1 MGDQGAARSCC
12 DLLDAMPRVEA
23 GMIGIG
29 ADGRIFVANQR
40 LEQMF
45 GYGVGELLGQSP
57 ELLVQAPRP
66 LWTQVRGAPPGGPG
80 DSVEG
85 IGLRKDG
92 GQFPVLVSAA
102 NREGPD
108 RETWVATVFHDLTRE
123 KHSAQIEARLA
134 AVLRSAYDAIIGTTL
149 DGTVTDWNPGAVRLY
164 GYTEEEMVGRPL
176 HVVFP
181 GGNWSEE
188 HELFRQLAS
197 GSVERYQAD
206 RLHRNGTI
214 FRVSVIAS
222 PLVDGNG
229 DIVGATFLA
238 REAKP
243 LSRLEFNVLEAFP
256 DAVFGVDGS
265 GVIALMNGTA
275 EAMFEYSRSELIGQ
289 PVEILV
295 PEVTRRMHMAHRQH
309 YMTHGHDQPR
319 DRYMTVKGRRK
330 SGAVFP
336 AEITLKPVETQ
347 DGVLVLS
354 VIRDQ
359 SEARRARAEQNRLQA
374 ENERARMEIGNQQA
388 RRMESLGELAGG
400 IAHEFNN
407 LLAVIINSTEFLADV
422 LSRRAIL
429 DESDRASVNGD
440 IQRLQRAGR
449 RATDLTRQLL
459 TFGRRDTAAP
469 EVLDLNEV
477 VKNTVSL
484 LERTLGEHIEIQTYL
499 HQGLAAVRA
508 DPGQLEQVLLNLAI
522 NSRDAMPRGGTLS
535 IDTAV
540 AGQADLRG
548 IDRSIPGD
556 YVRLRVSDTGVGM
569 SAEVTQRAFEPFF
582 TTKPTGASTGL
593 GLSAVH
599 GIVTKADGHISIYS
613 QPGVGTTICVL
624 LPVARAPL
632 PTPEEPA
639 PAAQHA
645 GGHETILIAEDDP
658 DVLAVT
664 ARVLASRGYQV
675 ITADDGD
682 RALELAREFQGAIHL
697 LVTDVLMPGMH
708 GPELAERITSEY
720 RGIPVLY
727 ISGYPRPEISSGVLE
742 GDALLLKKPF
752 TPGALLEKV
761 RQALNTRS
769 RTAPP

>member
-1 MGDQGAARSCC
+1 MGDPGVARSCC

-29 ADGRIFVANQR
+29 ADGLIFVANRWMER
-40 LEQMF
+40 LF
-45 GYGVGELLGQSP
+45 GYDQGELLGHSP

-66 LWTQVRGAPPGGPG
+66 LWTQVRGSAPGAPG

-102 NREGPD
+102 ARPGPAG
-108 RETWVATVFHDLTRE
+108 EVWVATVIHDLTRE
-123 KHSAQIEARLA
+123 KHSAQTEARLA
-134 AVLRSAYDAIIGTTL
+134 AIVRSSYDALISTSL
-149 DGTVTDWNPGAVRLY
+149 DGTVTDWNPGAARLY
-164 GYTEEEMVGRPL
+164 GYLEEEMVGRPL
-176 HVVFP
+176 HSLFP
-181 GGNWSEE
+181 GGSWAEE
-188 HELFRQLAS
+188 QELFRQLAA
-197 GSVERYQAD
+197 GSVERYQAE
-206 RLHRNGTI
+206 RVHRNGTL
-214 FRVSVIAS
+214 FTVSVIAS

-229 DIVGATFLA
+229 DVVGATFLA

-243 LSRLEFNVLEAFP
+243 LSRLEINLLEAFP

-265 GVIALMNGTA
+265 GLIAMMNSTA
-275 EAMFEYSRSELIGQ
+275 EEMFEYARSELIGQ

-309 YMTHGHDQPR
+309 YMTHGHDEPQDR
-319 DRYMTVKGRRK
+319 DMTVKGRRK

-336 AEITLKPVETQ
+336 AEISLKRVETQ

-359 SEARRARAEQNRLQA
+359 TEARRLRAEQNRLQA
-374 ENERARMEIGNQQA
+374 ENDRARMEIGNQQA

-407 LLAVIINSTEFLADV
+407 LLAVIINSTEFLAEV
-422 LSRRAIL
+422 LARRAIL
-429 DESDRASVNGD
+429 DDVDRLSVNSD
-440 IQRLQRAGR
+440 IERLQRAGR
-449 RATDLTRQLL
+449 RATELTRQLL

-469 EVLDLNEV
+469 EILDLNEV
-477 VKNTVSL
+477 VKSTVSL
-484 LERTLGEHIEIQTYL
+484 LEHTLGEHIEIQTYL

-540 AGQADLRG
+540 AGPADLRG
-548 IDRSIPGD
+548 IDRHIPGD

-569 SAEVTQRAFEPFF
+569 SAETAQRAFEPFF

-599 GIVTKADGHISIYS
+599 GIVTKAGGHISIFS

-632 PTPEEPA
+632 PVPTEPV
-639 PAAQHA
+639 PTDHQL

-682 RALELAREFQGAIHL
+682 RALELARAFQGNIDL

-708 GPELAERITSEY
+708 GPELAERITAQY

-727 ISGYPRPEISSGVLE
+727 ISGYPRPDIASGVLE
-742 GDALLLKKPF
+742 GDTALLKKPF
-752 TPGALLEKV
+752 TSGALLEKV
-761 RQALNTRS
+761 RQVLNTHTRA
-769 RTAPP
+769 APQ